1 MGMEEICKSIRKQK
15 VFLQEERKQPDTSIL
30 EKSKRV
36 ITDPCKFTEREKSH
50 ISLRMVLLQPQNKAD
65 NGTSRLKT
73 GNYALIYEP
82 LQKNSG
88 I

>member
-1 MGMEEICKSIRKQK
+1 MGMEGLSKSVWKQK
-15 VFLQEERKQPDTSIL
+15 AFFQEERKQPDTFIL
-30 EKSKRV
+30 EKSERA
-36 ITDPCKFTEREKSH
+36 ITDPCKSTERQKSH
-50 ISLRMVLLQPQNKAD
+50 ISLRMVLLQAQNKAD

-73 GNYALIYEP
+73 GNYALVYES